1 MLDNHNVDITNQID
15 EWLINFNQ
23 AISSKANKETA
34 IELLDELFLDDCH
47 WRDLLALTWKIQTL
61 SGKNNVINKIYE
73 SVLNVQAKDFLV
85 DKNRAQPREV
95 SRADKI
101 VIEVILTFENKFG
114 KCEGIVRLYNDEQ
127 ENRNNKGEK

>member
-1 MLDNHNVDITNQID
+1 M
-15 EWLINFNQ
+15 
-23 AISSKANKETA
+23 
-34 IELLDELFLDDCH
+34 DELFLDDCH

-127 ENRNNKGEK
+127 ENRKLKAWSLLTALDELNTKETNNKNLYEYNIKGKLVRFEKRR